1 MATAPTI
8 ARNLFVAVTDT
19 HAEGGE
25 GGTCEASSA
34 RMTSHARAV
43 APIPLSPLGGGIL
56 WAPPRPRRLIEPADW
71 GRREVGGEGGG
82 DGECGRNQPVKKP
95 ARGEA
100 TGPRRYNTRRTTYIV
115 VPVPRGVPRPTS
127 PLTI

>member
-43 APIPLSPLGGGIL
+43 APIYRSLHS
-56 WAPPRPRRLIEPADW
+56 
-71 GRREVGGEGGG
+71 
-82 DGECGRNQPVKKP
+82 
-95 ARGEA
+95 GEA
-100 TGPRRYNTRRTTYIV
+100 YCGHRHARAA
-115 VPVPRGVPRPTS
+115 
-127 PLTI
+127 

>member
-1 MATAPTI
+1 MQVGTLGKIVPGVLREVPYAAVVAGAASAFGHTHALELKIGFIELVTEAESMATAPTI

-43 APIPLSPLGGGIL
+43 APIPLSPLGG
-56 WAPPRPRRLIEPADW
+56 AY
-71 GRREVGGEGGG
+71 
-82 DGECGRNQPVKKP
+82 CGHRH
-95 ARGEA
+95 ARA
-100 TGPRRYNTRRTTYIV
+100 A
-115 VPVPRGVPRPTS
+115 
-127 PLTI
+127 